1 LLYIGVGFFE
11 YHNIITCI
19 ELAVEAIE
27 DLPEWRWIA
36 LIGIAPAVLISI
48 SIGLTISVVYLI
60 VQMRYHFDRRVMMA
74 EEGRIR
80 TIFLVFTLTQVSRT
94 CIYLVTKL
102 VVAKL
107 INEYIIYYSFYA
119 IWDVLPLTLIM
130 VYHRTCYEAQAQQH

>member
-48 SIGLTISVVYLI
+48 SIGLTISVVYLL

-80 TIFLVFTLTQVSRT
+80 TIFLVFTLTQISRSV
-94 CIYLVTKL
+94 IYLVTKL
-102 VVAKL
+102 VMEEV
-107 INEYIIYYSFYA
+107 INKDIIY
-119 IWDVLPLTLIM
+119 
-130 VYHRTCYEAQAQQH
+130 